1 MHNYL
6 KSIIYV
12 FASCASLALVAGC
25 STMPLSVTTEQ
36 GQLTG
41 AWVDESAGIYRYAG
55 VRYAA
60 PATGDNRWRAP
71 QPLAAWPGTRS
82 ATNFGPAC
90 YQDFGE
96 DSFVWGR
103 GTFERS
109 EDCLYLNLWT
119 RQTNNKSTAPDKRP
133 VMVWFHGGSHTG
145 GYAHSKIFDGTAL
158 AKRDVVVVTVN
169 YRLGIFGFLAHPA
182 VASADASQ
190 GAGNYGLLD
199 KVAALAWVQQNI
211 AAFGGDPDNV
221 TIFGQSAGSGSV
233 CALMA
238 APSTAGLFHKA
249 IGQSA
254 SCLLPDMGS
263 DPSGAKQAQLVSEHL
278 NLNGNN
284 QSIAT
289 ALRALS
295 AAEVAAAASASG
307 WNNGPK
313 VRVDGKLLTQHP
325 SRIFASGQHHAMP
338 LLVGSLANEGHE
350 LFPLEDSLTISTL
363 TQRLT
368 AQYGQGATEL
378 QWLYAK
384 EQAISPGLA
393 QREIATDVFMAWSM
407 RRWAALNHAMGAP
420 SYLYFMEQPTPAFAL
435 YTPDQ
440 PALDLPDGPR
450 SAGAYHSGDLAY
462 VFGNTQLV
470 GLDWEPADHLLANL
484 MADYWTNFAKTG
496 NPNGQGLPQWP
507 AYDAQ
512 HKTMVLATPTR
523 VEDGVRRAKLDLFDR
538 LLQPVVQG
546 SLQPPTQH

>member
-1 MHNYL
+1 MPKHL
-6 KSIIYV
+6 KPFTYV
-12 FASCASLALVAGC
+12 IAGCISLVLVAGC
-25 STMPLSVTTEQ
+25 STMPLGVTTEQ

-41 AWVDESAGIYRYAG
+41 AWADENAGIYRYAG
-55 VRYAA
+55 IRYAA

-71 QPLAAWPGTRS
+71 QPLAAWSGTRS
-82 ATNFGPAC
+82 ATSFGPAC

-119 RQTNNKSTAPDKRP
+119 PQSTSKATTKRP

-182 VASADASQ
+182 IAKADASQ

-221 TIFGQSAGSGSV
+221 TIFGQSAGSASV

-238 APSTAGLFHKA
+238 APSTKGLFHKA

-254 SCLLPDMGS
+254 SCLIPDTGS
-263 DPSGAKQAQLVSEHL
+263 DPSGAKQALQVSEHL
-278 NLNGNN
+278 NLSGNE
-284 QSIAT
+284 QSITT
-289 ALRALS
+289 ALRGLS
-295 AAEVAAAASASG
+295 AAEVAAAAGASG
-307 WNNGPK
+307 WNAGPK

-325 SRIFASGQHHAMP
+325 SRVFAAGQQHAMP

-350 LFPLEDSLTISTL
+350 LIPLEESLTISEL
-363 TQRLT
+363 TKRLA
-368 AQYGQGATEL
+368 AQYGPAATEL

-384 EQAISPGLA
+384 EQAVSPGLA

-407 RRWAALNHAMGAP
+407 RRWAALNQSKGAP

-440 PALDLPDGPR
+440 PALNLPQGPR

-462 VFGNTQLV
+462 VFDNTELV
-470 GLDWEPADHLLANL
+470 GLHWNASDHRLANL

-496 NPNGQGLPQWP
+496 SPNGQGLPQWP

-523 VEDGVRRAKLDLFDR
+523 VENGVRRTKLDLFDR
-538 LLQPVVQG
+538 LLQP
-546 SLQPPTQH
+546 